1 MSPLAPLAMGSSVGH
16 VGSHTV
22 RIPYVFKLYS
32 RNHEPAMA
40 TSPDCYPMGNENE
53 LIGVMS
59 GWYGGFDEGWFYSRR
74 ALVPSHS
81 TSQVVPAPCLPH
93 E

>member
-1 MSPLAPLAMGSSVGH
+1 MLPWQPAPRLLPDMGN
-16 VGSHTV
+16 
-22 RIPYVFKLYS
+22 R
-32 RNHEPAMA
+32 
-40 TSPDCYPMGNENE
+40 NENE